1 MRAMSENGDKIELEG
16 EVIEAL
22 RGRMFR
28 IQLDNGHQTL
38 GYLAGRLKRYRIRVM
53 LGDGIRIEV
62 PGEAFSNGER
72 PRGRC
77 AGLEIEFQVLTDQ
90 ISGIAFVPVVPPRR
104 ARMRRRG

>member
-1 MRAMSENGDKIELEG
+1 MGRGTMLWFN
-16 EVIEAL
+16 EVKDLGAL
-22 RGRMFR
+22 
-28 IQLDNGHQTL
+28 QTD
-38 GYLAGRLKRYRIRVM
+38 
-53 LGDGIRIEV
+53 DGIRIEV

-104 ARMRRRG
+104 ARMRRRS